1 MEWAYWTYCQLFY
14 CKRAFV
20 KFCCP
25 EAERKRKVLN
35 PPWMWIGFYAEDGTT
50 VSATEF
56 INNRISD
63 GCIVDTYFLGSV
75 TGFKNVQWKYI
86 DIATLEEKDFPSE
99 GIVIQDD
106 SKSE

>member
-1 MEWAYWTYCQLFY
+1 MEWAYWAYCQLFY